1 MQYVIYDTN
10 EYVRIV
16 GNPNSTFDQISER
29 VAHWHNCEQRL
40 SLVPILNTTVA
51 YELIKHLASNNQIE
65 LDLYIRACYALA
77 IHCNPSFPIMT
88 KNPTVAY
95 IEEKLHASVAKVEYL
110 IKFLQD
116 IDNNPTQQTV
126 NSNIVLI
133 NKIAQYQA
141 HFQADYL
148 RSMQQLQPQFR
159 NQAEQRKWMRT
170 MIDTKEYLPYRS
182 ATFLVSVEKA
192 LPLLQIDMP
201 AESII
206 SHRGIKKLIKEHRT
220 YMEIWRGLDRVVAN
234 LSPISNANTFW
245 DAEICYHLGTSMNGH
260 KIYVVTEEKRL
271 HQAAENAHQSN
282 LMLYINQILELNKT
296 RFILRNLWAWLQ
308 RPWWMIIELLKK

>member
-1 MQYVIYDTN
+1 
-10 EYVRIV
+10 
-16 GNPNSTFDQISER
+16 
-29 VAHWHNCEQRL
+29 
-40 SLVPILNTTVA
+40 
-51 YELIKHLASNNQIE
+51 
-65 LDLYIRACYALA
+65 
-77 IHCNPSFPIMT
+77 MT
-88 KNPTVAY
+88 KNPTAAY
-95 IEEKLHASVAKVEYL
+95 IEEKIHATVAKVEYL

-116 IDNNPTQQTV
+116 IYNNPTQQTV

-133 NKIAQYQA
+133 NKIAQYQTN
-141 HFQADYL
+141 FQADYL
-148 RSMQQLQPQFR
+148 QSMQQLQPRFR

-206 SHRGIKKLIKEHRT
+206 SHRGIKQLIKEHRT

-245 DAEICYHLGTSMNGH
+245 DAEICYHMGTSLDGN
-260 KIYVVTEEKRL
+260 KIYVVTEEARL
-271 HQAAENAHQSN
+271 HRAAKRAHQSN
-282 LMLYINQILELNKT
+282 LMLNINQIRELDKI
-296 RFILRNLWAWLQ
+296 RLILRNMLAWAQ
-308 RPWWMIIELLKK
+308 RPWWMFVEMIKK